1 MEDKKRLSQIQKS
14 RKKKLKKLR
23 AEINNLE
30 KKQRKI
36 NAIKSQLWDVR
47 ENEKV
52 STSKSPLLQQG
63 NEKSGKNSESQNQL
77 FGTPESN

>member
-30 KKQRKI
+30 KKH
-36 NAIKSQLWDVR
+36 R
-47 ENEKV
+47 EKLMQSKV
-52 STSKSPLLQQG
+52 SYEMS
-63 NEKSGKNSESQNQL
+63 EKMKK
-77 FGTPESN
+77 